1 VINSNKVGTVEAAEI
16 NFRLSKLGYKQSDVA
31 IELKCSQSLV
41 SNVIH
46 NRSSSYSVAKFIATL
61 ISEPVEELFPG
72 RYVFK
77 PRK

>member
-1 VINSNKVGTVEAAEI
+1 VNAAEI
-16 NFRLSKLGYKQSDVA
+16 NFKLSKAGYKQSDIA
-31 IELKCSQSLV
+31 KELKCSQSIV
-41 SNVIH
+41 NNVIH

-61 ISEPVEELFPG
+61 ISEPIEVLFPD

>member
-1 VINSNKVGTVEAAEI
+1 VEI
-16 NFRLSKLGYKQSDVA
+16 NFRLSKAGYKQNDVA
-31 IELKCSQSLV
+31 KELKCSQSLV

-46 NRSSSYSVAKFIATL
+46 NRSTSYKVAKFISTL
-61 ISEPVEELFPG
+61 ISEPIVELFPG